1 MGKREHSLRFEVGGE
16 VHEGTLAQVQAEL
29 DARLRCTSL
38 GRVAFFG
45 QHLGGGEGA
54 RRLGGD
60 VLHRGGTD

>member
-45 QHLGGGEGA
+45 QHLGGGA
-54 RRLGGD
+54 PSLPSHAP
-60 VLHRGGTD
+60 LSTACLF